1 MAQLKDTTVTGSIAV
16 SGTANITGA
25 TQHNGDVTLYAA
37 SGDSP
42 SLIFQRGTTSDTLND
57 YKIVDTGGHLTI
69 KQSGNSGTSGYT
81 QVAKLTNTGI
91 LSVSTPPA
99 TDTTPSTTA
108 WISPTDSEVK
118 IATDATIATGDKLI
132 VRDTSDSNKMRSSS
146 ISFDTTNTTDY
157 LRKDGTWATPAGG
170 GGDVFW
176 VTLSLSN
183 SVYSFDHTFGEIEDA
198 VTNGKTVLL
207 YDAVSQWSGAQV
219 DDGAF
224 IICPLTN
231 YDPYEPA
238 EDEYYFYFST
248 TYIYGDGV
256 AFCYYMID
264 VNDNVVASQLDYLPS
279 EIFFTRADPTTA
291 TEYFL
296 AFRDS
301 NSSTSSLLYADYPLY
316 KGITYKSLKGTTSA
330 LGYGE
335 LILGNNKNSGVAN
348 NKYGCVSLYPKTG
361 NYTGSIVTTDT
372 LTGNRTLSLPD
383 KSGTL
388 ATTDDITTAIGN
400 AIAASY

>member
-1 MAQLKDTTVTGSIAV
+1 MAQLKDTTITGSIAV

-118 IATDATIATGDKLI
+118 VATDATIATGDKLI

-170 GGDVFW
+170 GSSDIFW

-198 VTNGKTVLL
+198 VTNGKIVLL
-207 YDAVSQWSGAQV
+207 YDAVSQWSSAQV
-219 DDGAF
+219 DSGAF

-231 YDPYEPA
+231 YDPYEAA

-248 TYIYGDGV
+248 TYTYGDSI

-264 VNDNVVASQLDYLPS
+264 YNDDVYAGTLNYRQSNLVVNIASPTSTTSYPAL
-279 EIFFTRADPTTA
+279 FTDA
-291 TEYFL
+291 
-296 AFRDS
+296 S
-301 NSSTSSLLYADYPLY
+301 NSVYKQNSTINFRV
-316 KGITYKSLKGTTSA
+316 KKGTTSA
-330 LGYGE
+330 TGLAG
-335 LILGNNKNSGVAN
+335 LFLGNGTNQGSN
-348 NKYGCVSLYPKTG
+348 NNAYGYLGLYPKIG
-361 NYTGSIVTTDT
+361 NYIAYLEPPTT
-372 LTGNRTLSLPD
+372 LTGNCTLLLPAKD
-383 KSGTL
+383 GTL
-388 ATTDDITTAIGN
+388 ATTDDITTAIGT